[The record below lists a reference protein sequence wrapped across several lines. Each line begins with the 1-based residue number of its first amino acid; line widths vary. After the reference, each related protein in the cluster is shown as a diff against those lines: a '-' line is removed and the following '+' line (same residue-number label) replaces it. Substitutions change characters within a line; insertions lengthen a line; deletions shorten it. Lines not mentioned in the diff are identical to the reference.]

1 MNIVLLGPQG
11 SGKSTQGDLLA
22 EKLGISHI
30 STGEIF
36 RISSDPK
43 IKDLL
48 ARGQLI
54 DDETTYDIVKQSIA
68 GLRGFILDGFP
79 RNLAQAQKEDFPVD
93 RVINIVLTDEEAIKR
108 LMLRKRED
116 DTLELITERL
126 RIYHELT
133 EPVLDFY
140 RKRGVLKDID
150 GSGTIEEV
158 QKSING
164 EITSS

>member
-36 RISSDPK
+36 RIYSDPK

-79 RNLAQAQKEDFPVD
+79 RNLAQAQKEVFPVD

-116 DTLELITERL
+116 DTLELITKRL
-126 RIYHELT
+126 KIYPELAG
-133 EPVLDFY
+133 PVFAFY
-140 RKRGVLKDID
+140 RKRGFLKNLAGRGKIKGEQKPKT
-150 GSGTIEEV
+150 GSP
-158 QKSING
+158 QF
-164 EITSS
+164 

>member
-1 MNIVLLGPQG
+1 MNIILMGSQG

-22 EKLGISHI
+22 GKLGIPHI

-36 RISSDPK
+36 RTSSDPK

-48 ARGQLI
+48 AKGQLI
-54 DDETTYDIVKQSIA
+54 DDETTYEVVRQSIA
-68 GLRGFILDGFP
+68 GLEGFIFDGFP
-79 RNLAQAQKEDFPVD
+79 RNLDQAQKEVFPVD
-93 RVINIVLTDEEAIKR
+93 LVINIVLTNEEAVKR

-140 RKRGVLKDID
+140 RKQGVLKDID

-158 QKSING
+158 EALINKII
-164 EITSS
+164 E